1 MSKKI
6 LQRLGL
12 IIVILV
18 VILIINNYF
27 INIDG
32 FNVSSKSV
40 IMAVN
45 SLSYIYYTNN
55 ISTSTNW
62 SLVPGGLKSISY
74 SNNQAVGTNYLDDIF
89 YTVNPS
95 SPDWKQ
101 IPGKLTDV
109 SFDGYAMVLV
119 GVTPKNDILYSTT
132 FAKGDPAWK
141 QIDGKLK
148 NVCYSN
154 KQLAGVNSLGDIYYT
169 NNYTNPDWKQIPG
182 NLSQLSFDGYDM
194 VIVGVSPKDD
204 LIYSTTFATG
214 DPAWKQIYGKLTNVS
229 YSNKQL
235 AGVNSL
241 GDVYYA
247 NNYTNPDWIQIPGN
261 MLKLSFEASGNPAA
275 AAAQPQAK
283 SKSKPKPKPKAK
295 TKK

>member
-1 MSKKI
+1 
-6 LQRLGL
+6 
-12 IIVILV
+12 
-18 VILIINNYF
+18 
-27 INIDG
+27 
-32 FNVSSKSV
+32 
-40 IMAVN
+40 
-45 SLSYIYYTNN
+45 
-55 ISTSTNW
+55 
-62 SLVPGGLKSISY
+62 
-74 SNNQAVGTNYLDDIF
+74 
-89 YTVNPS
+89 
-95 SPDWKQ
+95 
-101 IPGKLTDV
+101 
-109 SFDGYAMVLV
+109 MVLV